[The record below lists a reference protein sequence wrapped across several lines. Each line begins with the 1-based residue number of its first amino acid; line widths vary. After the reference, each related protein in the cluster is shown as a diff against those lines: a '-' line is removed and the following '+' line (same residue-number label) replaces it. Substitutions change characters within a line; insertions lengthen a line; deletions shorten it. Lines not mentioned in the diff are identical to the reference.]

1 MIVRLLLS
9 CVFYHFIQL
18 IALIHFYRYWAVM
31 LSSFSSHFNFH
42 ENQILLHEYPS
53 QVIRKKPNKIHFLQ
67 ISISQGKVYVDIHPD
82 TAFIVCK
89 EISFVSILNISCLSG
104 INLTRQGMKL
114 AKFQFHLT
122 KRTESNLY
130 INIDIF
136 TVRCTFQATHR

>member
-1 MIVRLLLS
+1 MI
-9 CVFYHFIQL
+9 
-18 IALIHFYRYWAVM
+18 

-42 ENQILLHEYPS
+42 ENMILLHENPS
-53 QVIRKKPNKIHFLQ
+53 PVIRKKPNKIHFLQ
-67 ISISQGKVYVDIHPD
+67 IPISQGEVCVEINPD

-89 EISFVSILNISCLSG
+89 ESSFVSILNISCLSR

-130 INIDIF
+130 IYIDIF
-136 TVRCTFQATHR
+136 TVRYIFQATHRYNYETIQSALGVVSARNDIRYEMSPRG